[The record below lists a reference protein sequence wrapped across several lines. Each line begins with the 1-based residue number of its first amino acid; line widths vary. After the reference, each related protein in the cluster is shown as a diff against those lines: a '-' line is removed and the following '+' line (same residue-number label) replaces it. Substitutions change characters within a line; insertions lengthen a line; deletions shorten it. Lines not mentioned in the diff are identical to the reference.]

1 MRLARC
7 LENCAKD
14 LQTKFERTKEE
25 VLGKKK
31 KKNGGWGL
39 GGMSLPYFQWRE
51 LSSLFPVVK
60 NQPADAGDRRDVGS
74 SPGLGRSPR
83 GRNGKPFQY
92 SCLENPA
99 DRGAWWATVQRV
111 AESQTQLK

>member
-25 VLGKKK
+25 VLEK
-31 KKNGGWGL
+31 KKNGSWGL

-51 LSSLFPVVK
+51 LSSFIPGGK
-60 NQPADAGDRRDVGS
+60 EPACRCRRQK
-74 SPGLGRSPR
+74 RCR
-83 GRNGKPFQY
+83 F
-92 SCLENPA
+92 
-99 DRGAWWATVQRV
+99 
-111 AESQTQLK
+111 

>member
-31 KKNGGWGL
+31 KMGVGGW
-39 GGMSLPYFQWRE
+39 E
-51 LSSLFPVVK
+51 ECLF
-60 NQPADAGDRRDVGS
+60 
-74 SPGLGRSPR
+74 LIF
-83 GRNGKPFQY
+83 NG
-92 SCLENPA
+92 
-99 DRGAWWATVQRV
+99 
-111 AESQTQLK
+111 ES

>member
-25 VLGKKK
+25 VLGKK